1 MKGNLTDAEREIAD
15 KAYREGVQ
23 ELQRCRLLS
32 LGGRMTNKEVNPEYN
47 YEICRALDC
56 GESYDRCEN
65 NGMCPLYYRVEEYIY
80 RVLTEDRERIIE
92 EIETL
97 QLDELDENWLKHFIR
112 GKEGCP
118 LKVE

>member
-1 MKGNLTDAEREIAD
+1 
-15 KAYREGVQ
+15 
-23 ELQRCRLLS
+23 
-32 LGGRMTNKEVNPEYN
+32 MTNKEVNPEYN

-65 NGMCPLYYRVEEYIY
+65 IGMCPLYYRVEEYIY

>member
-1 MKGNLTDAEREIAD
+1 MKLNIEWCKLFNCKEEDFEWCEKKGSCCNYYEE
-15 KAYREGVQ
+15 VQ
-23 ELQRCRLLS
+23 KIIS
-32 LGGRMTNKEVNPEYN
+32 
-47 YEICRALDC
+47 
-56 GESYDRCEN
+56 
-65 NGMCPLYYRVEEYIY
+65 
-80 RVLTEDRERIIE
+80 EDRERIIE

>member
-1 MKGNLTDAEREIAD
+1 MKKSVKAGNEMKLNTEWCKI
-15 KAYREGVQ
+15 
-23 ELQRCRLLS
+23 
-32 LGGRMTNKEVNPEYN
+32 LGCNDEDFEWCETKGDFCGD
-47 YEICRALDC
+47 YE
-56 GESYDRCEN
+56 
-65 NGMCPLYYRVEEYIY
+65 
-80 RVLTEDRERIIE
+80 RVLEIMSKERERIIE